1 MSKSRFSMPRIP
13 DAVMDDMFLIKSK
26 SGYYGTDNGG
36 QFVPGETIREK
47 FSGALFPLT
56 EKDLQRMP
64 QGTYTGEQQK
74 IYTNDFPLPIGSTV
88 QASNGEIYTVKS
100 VLDHGTIHPMRRYVV
115 ERKGGVDGLWNL

>member
-1 MSKSRFSMPRIP
+1 MSKSRFSMPIIP
-13 DAVMDDMFLIKSK
+13 DAVMDEMTLVKSK

-36 QFVPGETIREK
+36 QFVPGEVTKEK
-47 FSGALFPLT
+47 FFGALFPLT

-74 IYTNDFPLPIGSTV
+74 IYTNGFLLPIGAIV
-88 QASNGEIYTVKS
+88 KASNGEIYTVKS
-100 VLDHGTIHPMRRYVV
+100 VLDHGAIHPMRRYVV